1 MKEYFNEEKEA
12 KKKNIKQTILKIAC
26 YLIVLPFLFVKKVQL
41 YHVTIVV
48 LLLVIYFLAYD
59 NIELNY
65 KDRKNFNDYILKYL
79 KEKR

>member
-1 MKEYFNEEKEA
+1 MEEYFNEEKEA
-12 KKKNIKQTILKIAC
+12 KKKNTKQTILKIAC
-26 YLIVLPFLFVKKVQL
+26 YLIVLPFLFVKNVQL
-41 YHVTIVV
+41 YHIAILL

-65 KDRKNFNDYILKYL
+65 KDKKNFNNYILKHL